1 MDDIDD
7 WRTRIDALD
16 LEIVELLNERAK
28 CAIAIGKIKMER
40 GMHIHNPDR
49 ERIVLERVKE
59 HSNGPLDHGALQ
71 RIFRQ
76 IIKECRRAEITAP

>member
-16 LEIVELLNERAK
+16 AKIVELLNERAK
-28 CAIAIGKIKMER
+28 CAIAIGKIKADR
-40 GMHIHNPDR
+40 GMRVHNPER
-49 ERIVLERVKE
+49 EKIVLDRVRE
-59 HSNGPLDHGALQ
+59 HNRGPLDHGAVQ

-76 IIKECRRAEITAP
+76 IIEECRRTEITAP